1 MGGRRREEG
10 QSEADGDGK
19 ILMGHSSFIHFREE
33 RGDMVLFRGI
43 RPGRM
48 QTLEETQPILRS
60 RLKHR
65 TFLHK
70 RDAAHSVGTNL

>member
-1 MGGRRREEG
+1 MGGGRREEG
-10 QSEADGDGK
+10 PAEADGDGK
-19 ILMGHSSFIHFREE
+19 TLMGHSWFIHFTED

-60 RLKHR
+60 ILRHR
-65 TFLHK
+65 T
-70 RDAAHSVGTNL
+70 

>member
-1 MGGRRREEG
+1 MGGGRREEG

-19 ILMGHSSFIHFREE
+19 TLMGHSSFNYFTED

-60 RLKHR
+60 TLRHR
-65 TFLHK
+65 T
-70 RDAAHSVGTNL
+70 

>member
-1 MGGRRREEG
+1 
-10 QSEADGDGK
+10 
-19 ILMGHSSFIHFREE
+19 MGHSWFIHFTED

-60 RLKHR
+60 ILRHR
-65 TFLHK
+65 T
-70 RDAAHSVGTNL
+70 